1 MEQASFSRH
10 GKDFQEKLTKLMFED
25 RAFCDQISEVL
36 DVNFFELSYLQV
48 FVKKIFLYKQKYSA
62 HPNISSMTTM
72 LRTKIEDESPLLQKQ
87 VRDFYKRVLT
97 SSDTTMEDA
106 GFIKDTALDFC
117 RKQKYKEAVMKSLGL
132 LEKSSF
138 DEIQEM
144 VTKSLTLGAENN
156 FGHDYIQDFE
166 KRFEYKARNAV
177 TTGWDEIDKICKGGL
192 GKGELGVVIAPT
204 GAGKSM
210 ALVHLGATAVE
221 MGRSVIHYTLELQ
234 DTVVASR
241 YDSCITRF
249 PLSNLMELKDEIYEK
264 VKDVKG
270 SLTVK
275 EYPTKSAS
283 TNNLRS
289 HLEKLKNRGQKTDM
303 IIVDYADLLRPK
315 STHKE
320 KRIELES
327 IYEELRGLA
336 QEFECPIW
344 TASQTNR
351 SGVNAEVITMEA
363 ISEAYNK
370 CFVADFICTISRTH
384 TDKQNNTGR
393 MFIAKNRNGAD
404 GMVYP
409 VFMDTS
415 NVKIEVLKQDAM
427 SGIEQQQQSDEEK
440 MKALKEKY
448 SKFKK
453 KSGR

>member
-241 YDSCITRF
+241 YDSCITKF
-249 PLSNLMELKDEIYEK
+249 PLSNLMEFLF
-264 VKDVKG
+264 
-270 SLTVK
+270 
-275 EYPTKSAS
+275 
-283 TNNLRS
+283 
-289 HLEKLKNRGQKTDM
+289 M
-303 IIVDYADLLRPK
+303 
-315 STHKE
+315 
-320 KRIELES
+320 
-327 IYEELRGLA
+327 
-336 QEFECPIW
+336 
-344 TASQTNR
+344 
-351 SGVNAEVITMEA
+351 VN
-363 ISEAYNK
+363 
-370 CFVADFICTISRTH
+370 
-384 TDKQNNTGR
+384 
-393 MFIAKNRNGAD
+393 
-404 GMVYP
+404 
-409 VFMDTS
+409 
-415 NVKIEVLKQDAM
+415 
-427 SGIEQQQQSDEEK
+427 
-440 MKALKEKY
+440 
-448 SKFKK
+448 
-453 KSGR
+453 

>member
-1 MEQASFSRH
+1 MEKASFSRH
-10 GKDFQEKLTKLMFED
+10 GKDFQEKLAKLMFED
-25 RAFCDQISEVL
+25 RAFCSQISEVL
-36 DVNFFELSYLQV
+36 DVNFFELSYLQL
-48 FVKKIFLYKQKYSA
+48 FVKKVLSYKQKYDG
-62 HPNISSMTTM
+62 HPNISSMTTL
-72 LRTKIEDESPLLQKQ
+72 LRTGLASESPLMQKQ
-87 VRDFYKRVLT
+87 VRDYYNRILT
-97 SSDTTMEDA
+97 SSDTSMEDA

-117 RKQKYKEAVMKSLGL
+117 RKQKYKEAVMKSLSL

-144 VTKSLTLGAENN
+144 ITKSLTLGAENN
-156 FGHDYIQDFE
+156 FGHDYILDFD
-166 KRFEYKARNAV
+166 KRFEFVARNAV
-177 TTGWDEIDKICKGGL
+177 TTGWDEVDKICKGGL

-210 ALVHLGATAVE
+210 ALVHLGAEAIK
-221 MGRSVIHYTLELQ
+221 MGKSVIHYTLELQ

-241 YDSCITRF
+241 YDSCITKF
-249 PLSNLMELKDEIYEK
+249 PLSDLMELKEEIYEK
-264 VKDVKG
+264 VKDVDG

-283 TNNLRS
+283 TNNIRA

-315 STHKE
+315 SVHKE

-327 IYEELRGLA
+327 IYEELRGIA

-363 ISEAYNK
+363 ISEAFNK
-370 CFVADFICTISRTH
+370 CFVADFICTISRTP

-393 MFIAKNRNGAD
+393 MFVAKNRNGED
-404 GMVYP
+404 GVMFP
-409 VFMDTS
+409 LFMDTS
-415 NVKIEVLKQDAM
+415 NVKIEVLKRDAAM
-427 SGIEQQQQSDEEK
+427 LEHTQKSDEDQ
-440 MKALKEKY
+440 MRALKEKY
-448 SKFKK
+448 NKFKK

>member
-1 MEQASFSRH
+1 MEKASFSRH
-10 GKDFQEKLTKLMFED
+10 GKDFQEKLSKLMFED
-25 RAFCDQISEVL
+25 RAFCSQISEVL
-36 DVNFFELSYLQV
+36 DVNFFELSYLQL
-48 FVKKIFLYKQKYSA
+48 FVKKVLLYKEKYDS

-72 LRTKIEDESPLLQKQ
+72 LRTDLADESPLMQKQ
-87 VRDFYKRVLT
+87 IRDYYKRVLT
-97 SSDTTMEDA
+97 SSDTSMEDA

-117 RKQKYKEAVMKSLGL
+117 RKQKYKEAVMKSLAL

-156 FGHDYIQDFE
+156 FGHDYILDFE
-166 KRFEYKARNAV
+166 KRFEFVARNPV
-177 TTGWDEIDKICKGGL
+177 TTGWDEVDKICKGGL

-210 ALVHLGATAVE
+210 ALVHIGATAVK
-221 MGRSVIHYTLELQ
+221 MGKSVIHYTLELQ

-241 YDSCITRF
+241 YDSCITKF
-249 PLSNLMELKDEIYEK
+249 PLSSLMELKEEIYEK
-264 VKDVKG
+264 VKDIDG

-283 TNNLRS
+283 TNNIRA
-289 HLEKLKNRGQKTDM
+289 HLEKLKNRGQKIDM
-303 IIVDYADLLRPK
+303 MIVDYADLLRPK
-315 STHKE
+315 TMHKE

-327 IYEELRGLA
+327 IYEELRGIA

-363 ISEAYNK
+363 ISEAFNK

-393 MFIAKNRNGAD
+393 MFVAKNRNGED
-404 GMVYP
+404 GIVFP
-409 VFMDTS
+409 LFMDTS
-415 NVKIEVLKQDAM
+415 NVKIEVMKRDAALLDHT
-427 SGIEQQQQSDEEK
+427 QKSDEDQ
-440 MKALKEKY
+440 MRALKEKY
-448 SKFKK
+448 NKFKK

>member
-1 MEQASFSRH
+1 MEKPSFSRH
-10 GKDFQEKLTKLMFED
+10 GKDFQEKLAKLMFEN
-25 RAFCDQISEVL
+25 RAFCDQIGEVL
-36 DVNFFELSYLQV
+36 DINFFELSYLQL
-48 FVKKIFLYKQKYSA
+48 FVKKILLYKEKYSA

-72 LRTKIEDESPLLQKQ
+72 LRTDLENESPLLQKQ
-87 VRDFYKRVLT
+87 VRDFYKRILSSTDT
-97 SSDTTMEDA
+97 SMEDA

-138 DEIQEM
+138 DEIQDM
-144 VTKSLTLGAENN
+144 ITKSLTLGAENN
-156 FGHDYIQDFE
+156 FGHDYILDFD
-166 KRFEYKARNAV
+166 KRFEFVARNAV
-177 TTGWDEIDKICKGGL
+177 TTGWDEIDKISKGGL

-210 ALVHLGATAVE
+210 ALVHLGATAVK

-249 PLSNLMELKDEIYEK
+249 PLSNLMDLKEEIYEK
-264 VKDVKG
+264 VKDIKG

-289 HLEKLKNRGQKTDM
+289 HLEKLKNRGQNIDM

-315 STHKE
+315 STHRE

-363 ISEAYNK
+363 ISEAFNK
-370 CFVADFICTISRTH
+370 CFVADLICTISRTH

-393 MFIAKNRNGAD
+393 MFVAKNRNGAD
-404 GMVYP
+404 GMTYP
-409 VFMDTS
+409 IFMDTS
-415 NVKIEVLKQDAM
+415 NVKIEVLRQDAM
-427 SGIEQQQQSDEEK
+427 SNMEQQQQSDEEK
-440 MKALKEKY
+440 MRALKEKY